1 MDFPT
6 LKLGRKPN
14 QFLMAPDGLC
24 QAAMPHAESPV
35 FNVPAADL
43 LRRFLD
49 LAEGEER
56 VSIKEVSEE
65 TLAVKLVARSRV
77 FRFPDMIDCQIVPV
91 DSDSS
96 TLAVYARARYGY
108 RDFGVNR
115 ARIEGWVTR
124 LQHQVA

>member
-1 MDFPT
+1 MDFPS

-24 QAAMPHAESPV
+24 QAAIPHAESPV

-43 LRRFLD
+43 LRRLLD
-49 LAEGEER
+49 MAEGEER
-56 VSIKEVSEE
+56 VSIKEVSEQ
-65 TLAVKLVARSRV
+65 TLTVKLVARSRV
-77 FRFPDMIDCQIVPV
+77 FRFPDMIDCQILPV
-91 DSDSS
+91 DTESS

-115 ARIEGWVTR
+115 ARIERWVAR
-124 LQHQVA
+124 LQRQAA